1 MPTIRIPA
9 PLRRLT
15 NNQEEVHV
23 SGAHLGSA
31 LEELNA
37 IYPGFGERILDDQ
50 SQIRRFVNIFVNDED
65 VRFLQ
70 EKETPL
76 SEIDVVSIVP
86 ALAGG

>member
-9 PLRRLT
+9 PLRKLT
-15 NNQEEVHV
+15 NNLEEVHV
-23 SGAHLGSA
+23 SAAKLDTA

-37 IYPGFGERILDDQ
+37 IHPGFGERIFDDQ
-50 SQIRRFVNIFVNDED
+50 GQISRFVNIYVNDED

-76 SEIDVVSIVP
+76 IESDVVSIVP